1 MKLVQ
6 LLLLT
11 GLVASFSGTA
21 SANQAEAGLLALYAD
36 QYIGSPT
43 ASGEIYDG
51 RALTAAHSSL
61 PFGTMVRV
69 AHFGSGK
76 MVDVRIN
83 DRKAQDARL
92 LHLSHAAGQILGI
105 GSNQTVQGSMM
116 VVGTAP
122 PTIPLSARSAPAVSQ
137 APVAPGSALPGPEG
151 QVAKRPF
158 RPFADLQQQAALN
171 KAVNNPNAAIS
182 VPNPGYAQNEVQ
194 APVKRGLFG
203 KSKPVQY
210 GIPSQQYQP
219 PVGQAGV
226 APTGKQGGFFAGLF
240 NGKSQQTAVPQP
252 NGNLPG
258 AVIPMSAP
266 SANGAPAIPPP
277 SQPQPTMQV
286 PQRPV
291 VQAPPAAP
299 ANTAPY
305 RVQFGAFKK
314 YENAQEMAQGIN
326 QSGIR
331 TVVVPAN
338 GRPLHLVITEGGFPT
353 ADQAQNWINYEAA
366 RRGWR
371 ERPVVIR

>member
-1 MKLVQ
+1 MKLAQ
-6 LLLLT
+6 LLLLA
-11 GLVASFSGTA
+11 GLAASLSGA
-21 SANQAEAGLLALYAD
+21 AAANQAESGMLALYAD

-61 PFGTMVRV
+61 PFGAMVRV
-69 AHFGSGK
+69 AHFGTGK

-83 DRKAQDARL
+83 DRKARDARL
-92 LHLSHAAGQILGI
+92 LHLSHSAGQILGI

-122 PTIPLSARSAPAVSQ
+122 ATIPLSAQSSPVVSNPPIPA
-137 APVAPGSALPGPEG
+137 PEG
-151 QVAKRPF
+151 QVAQQPF
-158 RPFADLQQQAALN
+158 RPFADFQQQAALK
-171 KAVNNPNAAIS
+171 KAVNNPNAAVA
-182 VPNPGYAQNEVQ
+182 VPNPGYAPSQVQ

-203 KSKPVQY
+203 KPKPVQY

-219 PVGQAGV
+219 PVGQTGV
-226 APTGKQGGFFAGLF
+226 APAGKQGGFFAGLF
-240 NGKSQQTAVPQP
+240 NGKSQQAAVPQP

-266 SANGAPAIPPP
+266 SANGAPAIHPP

-299 ANTAPY
+299 ANVAPY
-305 RVQFGAFKK
+305 RVQFGAYTK
-314 YENAQEMAQGIN
+314 YQNAQEMAQVLN
-326 QSGIR
+326 QSGVR
-331 TVVVPAN
+331 TVVAPAN

-371 ERPVVIR
+371 DRPVVIR